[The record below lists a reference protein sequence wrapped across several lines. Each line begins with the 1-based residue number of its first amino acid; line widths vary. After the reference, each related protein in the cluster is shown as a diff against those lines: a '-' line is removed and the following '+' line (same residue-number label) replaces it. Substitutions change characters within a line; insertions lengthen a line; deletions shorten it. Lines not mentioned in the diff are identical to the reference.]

1 MSFNFYVTYS
11 HSLQSKQKVMEGFQC
26 IRCGLRQAE
35 FFVCHCPCTMDDIAI
50 MRIGAVTVSSVI
62 SQGFLYET
70 LQAGDGSQFHTR
82 LSLSGEGSVIALTDA
97 EFQKDASTIP
107 FPEKPR
113 RLLSRNGNQIVNS
126 FFYREKCLSGSEDT
140 GELFLYEKI
149 SLLGTHQ
156 ASKRSVV
163 KEWYFQYV
171 KASTSKGS
179 LELNPWV
186 RIPEAEY
193 KKAEGWVDE
202 VDRLEEEYL
211 GRKIESEELV
221 SAEKYMEIYKEI
233 REKKEELD
241 EEEFREYVSE
251 LVGIGS
257 VKMGNEGEWGKRA
270 MKVIVDIACR

>member
-1 MSFNFYVTYS
+1 
-11 HSLQSKQKVMEGFQC
+11 
-26 IRCGLRQAE
+26 
-35 FFVCHCPCTMDDIAI
+35 MDDIAI

-70 LQAGDGSQFHTR
+70 HSIRDELFHTR
-82 LSLSGEGSVIALTDA
+82 LSLSGIGHQSPTESSVIALMES
-97 EFQKDASTIP
+97 EFPREMTGTP
-107 FPEKPR
+107 FSQRPR
-113 RLLSRNGNQIVNS
+113 RLLARNGGRIINS
-126 FFYREKCLSGSEDT
+126 FFYRERQST
-140 GELFLYEKI
+140 NELFLYEKVYPAT
-149 SLLGTHQ
+149 G
-156 ASKRSVV
+156 VPV
-163 KEWYFQYV
+163 KGQIFHYMRI
-171 KASTSKGS
+171 STSKGS

-186 RIPEAEY
+186 RIPEEEY
-193 KKAEGWVDE
+193 KKAEEWADE
-202 VDRLEEEYL
+202 VDRLEEAVL
-211 GRKIESEELV
+211 GQEIESEELV